1 MLPKLFSAFPQ
12 GLRKRGLWAT
22 PLLTVLVLI
31 TVFGSSCRRDRFTM
45 DPADQLAFSPDTVQ
59 FDTVFATVGS
69 ATRPLKVF
77 NPHSESIRISRIE
90 LAGGESSLFR
100 VNVDGISGILHEE
113 VEILPEDSIYIF
125 VEVTVDPNMD
135 RLPYVVEDSIL
146 FFTNG
151 NRQKVHLVAWGQ
163 NAVFVNGQRF
173 CDEVWTDELPYVIY
187 NSMQVDSGCTLTIRE
202 GCRLYFHANSTM
214 LVDGTLL
221 VEGTKD
227 SVVTFQGDRLEPFFR
242 DLPGQWPGIFF
253 LRGSTG
259 NELRNLV
266 LKNSIEG
273 ILAGFSKSSDIADF
287 APDNM
292 PEIRLENVQIHDIQ
306 GNGIFS
312 LRSDI
317 AAENL
322 LIYNCGAS
330 NAALLMGGRYDFR
343 QATLANYGSPA
354 INHQTPILGLANFF
368 TFQDPET
375 GADLIVP
382 SELEQADFRN
392 CIVEGNIVRQQ
403 EIAVGIRD
411 EVPFNHLFDHCL
423 LRTRISLDT
432 LNAVDCIFRQDPL
445 FAQQDERNFNLLEGS
460 PAIDVGVELGISPD
474 LAGNVRPFAGTLPD
488 LGALESGYEE

>member
-1 MLPKLFSAFPQ
+1 MILRSNAIFSLAV
-12 GLRKRGLWAT
+12 
-22 PLLTVLVLI
+22 LLLLAAVLG
-31 TVFGSSCRRDRFTM
+31 TSCRRDRFAM
-45 DPADQLAFSPDTVQ
+45 DPEDQLAFSTDTVQ

-69 ATRPLKVF
+69 ATRSLTVF

-100 VNVDGISGILHEE
+100 VNVDGISGTVHEDI
-113 VEILPEDSIYIF
+113 EILPEDSIYVF
-125 VEVTVDPNMD
+125 MEVTVDPNMD
-135 RLPYVVEDSIL
+135 RLPYVVEDSVL

-151 NRQKVHLVAWGQ
+151 NRQRVMLVAWGQ
-163 NAVFVNGQRF
+163 NATFISGQRI

-214 LVDGTLL
+214 LVDGTLR
-221 VEGTKD
+221 VEGTQD

-259 NELRNLV
+259 NEIRHLV

-273 ILAGFSKSSDIADF
+273 ILAGFSKSAELSDF
-287 APDNM
+287 AATNM
-292 PEIRLENVQIHDIQ
+292 PQVRLENVTIQDVQ

-317 AAENL
+317 TAENL

-343 QATLANYGSPA
+343 HATLANYGSVA
-354 INHQTPILGLANFF
+354 LNHQTPILALANFF
-368 TFQDPET
+368 TFPDPVT

-382 SELEQADFRN
+382 AALEQAEFRN
-392 CIVEGNIVRQQ
+392 SIVEGNIVRQQ
-403 EIAVGIRD
+403 EIAVGIED
-411 EVPFNHLFDHCL
+411 GVDFNHRFDHCL

-432 LNAVDCIFRQDPL
+432 LNAVDCIFREDAR
-445 FAQQDERNFNLLEGS
+445 FADQAARNYNLLEGS
-460 PAIDVGVELGISPD
+460 PAIDAGLSLGISPD